1 MISYKNLKGNS
12 NVKCY
17 NISENYIDIEFY
29 NTPLVYRYSNVVP
42 GRQVLNELKRLAIQ
56 GHGLNSYINK
66 YVKENY
72 ETLKIDEYEIDINGI
87 SFSTKEGL
95 INLSEI
101 IKNIIG

>member
-1 MISYKNLKGNS
+1 MISYKNLNGTS

-56 GHGLNSYINK
+56 EYGLNSYINR
-66 YVKENY
+66 YVKKNY
-72 ETLKIDEYEIDINGI
+72 ESRIPVSAYNY
-87 SFSTKEGL
+87 
-95 INLSEI
+95 
-101 IKNIIG
+101 